1 MENHKYAVVDIET
14 TGHSSASGD
23 RIIQLAIVFIEN
35 SKIVDTYS
43 TFINPEKPI
52 PFFIQDLTKIKNE
65 DVAAS
70 TTIRNNR
77 IPRIKPTA
85 RSYFRCA

>member
-14 TGHSSASGD
+14 TGHSSTSGD

-35 SKIVDTYS
+35 SKIVDTFT

-52 PFFIQDLTKIKNE
+52 PFFIQDLTKIKDE
-65 DVAAS
+65 DVAACA
-70 TTIRNNR
+70 TIRR
-77 IPRIKPTA
+77 QSDPK
-85 RSYFRCA
+85 C